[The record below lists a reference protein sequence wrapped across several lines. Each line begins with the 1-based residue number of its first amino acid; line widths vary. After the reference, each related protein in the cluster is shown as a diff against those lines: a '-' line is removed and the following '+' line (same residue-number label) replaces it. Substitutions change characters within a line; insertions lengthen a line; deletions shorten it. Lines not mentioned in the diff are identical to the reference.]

1 MLLPTSGITAWS
13 SNAAKTRGKC
23 MCGICGIVNFS
34 ASEPVDRFLVE
45 RMNDAQAHRGPD
57 DQGYFIEE
65 NVGLGHR
72 RLSIIDLSG
81 GKQPMFNEDG
91 SVVVVFNGE
100 IYNYAD
106 LTGDLISKG
115 HHFTTRSD
123 TETIVHAYEQYGEE
137 CMRDFRGMFA
147 FAIWD
152 RKRRRLFLVRDR
164 LGIKPVY
171 YYAGKDFFV
180 FASEIKSLL
189 EHPRVPREVDRKAV
203 DLYLELRYV
212 PGPLTMFKDIFKLQ
226 PGHWMSVQDGRIT
239 IQKYWDLQYQNAAQ
253 KSEKDLLAEFEH
265 LLEESVRLRLIAEV
279 PLGVFLSGGLDSSTM
294 LAMMSRITK
303 GERIKTFSVGFE
315 TDGPSGEEA
324 AGQNE
329 FDYAREVAGHFKA
342 EHHEFRVNADQFR
355 DAIPTIVSHL
365 DEPMADPTCIPLY
378 FISKLAR
385 EYITVVLSGECAD
398 EMMGGYQLYQKTLAM
413 EKMRGW
419 LGPLAGMS
427 SSLASLPVGDRGR
440 AYLRR
445 FGNRLEDH
453 YRGIGRPVTPETR
466 LALMGPQRFEQSQQE
481 LCEIFNSYFT
491 GVEKASDL
499 NRMLYVDAKIWLPE
513 DLLLKADKMTMAT
526 AVELRVPFLD
536 HKLVEFTATLPD
548 SLKIRQS
555 KGKWILRHVMGSVLP
570 PSISQRT

>member
-1 MLLPTSGITAWS
+1 
-13 SNAAKTRGKC
+13 

-34 ASEPVDRFLVE
+34 ASKPVDGHLVQ
-45 RMNDAQAHRGPD
+45 RMNDVQAHRGPD

-91 SVVVVFNGE
+91 SIVVVFNGE

-106 LTGDLISKG
+106 LTHDLISQG

-123 TETIVHAYEQYGEE
+123 TETIVHAYEQYGED

-152 RKRRRLFLVRDR
+152 KKRRRLFLVRDR

-189 EHPRVPREVDRKAV
+189 EHPGVPKEVDRKAV

-212 PGPLTMFKDIFKLQ
+212 PGPRTMFKDIFKLQ
-226 PGHWMSVQDGRIT
+226 PGHWMSVEDGRIT
-239 IQKYWDLQYQNAAQ
+239 IQKYWDLEYREAG
-253 KSEKDLLAEFEH
+253 DLHPPLRGSLCQWERDLTEQFEH
-265 LLEESVRLRLIAEV
+265 LIEESVRLRLISEV

-294 LAMMSRITK
+294 LAMMSKITN

-324 AGQNE
+324 AHQNE
-329 FDYAREVAGHFKA
+329 FAYAREVAAHFKA
-342 EHHEFRVNADQFR
+342 EHHEFRVSADQFR

-385 EYITVVLSGECAD
+385 EHITVVLSGEGAD
-398 EMMGGYQLYQKTLAM
+398 ETMGGYQLYQKTLAM

-419 LGPLAGMS
+419 LGPFAGMS

-440 AYLRR
+440 
-445 FGNRLEDH
+445 G
-453 YRGIGRPVTPETR
+453 YRGRETDRSADGCRVLLHLAERRDARP
-466 LALMGPQRFEQSQQE
+466 
-481 LCEIFNSYFT
+481 
-491 GVEKASDL
+491 
-499 NRMLYVDAKIWLPE
+499 
-513 DLLLKADKMTMAT
+513 
-526 AVELRVPFLD
+526 
-536 HKLVEFTATLPD
+536 
-548 SLKIRQS
+548 
-555 KGKWILRHVMGSVLP
+555 
-570 PSISQRT
+570 